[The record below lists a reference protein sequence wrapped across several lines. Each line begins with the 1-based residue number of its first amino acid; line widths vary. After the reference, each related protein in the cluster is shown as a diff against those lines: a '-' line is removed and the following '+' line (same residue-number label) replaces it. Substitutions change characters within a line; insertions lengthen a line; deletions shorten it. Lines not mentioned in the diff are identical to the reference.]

1 MLGCKRLKR
10 MRKMTA
16 SGFGL
21 KWHMWPFILP
31 KAWGK
36 NCLSRAKSNLRLS
49 DSVIQCYD
57 WATENS
63 VVDYGSSM
71 FIFDKHPA
79 HCYGQ
84 KCWKPLAKWSRK
96 ESKEHINPFIPKRN
110 WLLIYL
116 GSITAE
122 SSTKVMRIKE
132 MIINSRCSWLL
143 KKILLSY
150 HRKCIENSMENMNTD
165 ARV

>member
-1 MLGCKRLKR
+1 MTHVAIHFAKGMRQKLAELCKIK
-10 MRKMTA
+10 
-16 SGFGL
+16 
-21 KWHMWPFILP
+21 P
-31 KAWGK
+31 KTFWL
-36 NCLSRAKSNLRLS
+36 C
-49 DSVIQCYD
+49 DPVFYY
-57 WATENS
+57 WATDNS

-96 ESKEHINPFIPKRN
+96 ESKEHFNPFIPKRN
-110 WLLIYL
+110 WLLISL

-132 MIINSRCSWLL
+132 MIINSRCSRLL

-150 HRKCIENSMENMNTD
+150 HRKCIENSRENMNTD